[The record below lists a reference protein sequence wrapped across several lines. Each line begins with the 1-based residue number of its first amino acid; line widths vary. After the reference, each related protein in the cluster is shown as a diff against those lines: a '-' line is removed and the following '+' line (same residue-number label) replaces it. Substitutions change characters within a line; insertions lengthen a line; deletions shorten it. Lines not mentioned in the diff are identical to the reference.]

1 MKIDIT
7 EYFNAGGK
15 SLNGKVQLEQA
26 EAHHNNAPDPDYQA
40 YEQMTT
46 IYVRDNGVDPVEIV
60 SYVDD
65 YDNQIDIRTSWDI
78 TNPEADEEEDT
89 CDWEEFSVWT
99 LEQGYDLENL
109 LTAI

>member
-1 MKIDIT
+1 MKMDIT

-46 IYVRDNGVDPVEIV
+46 IYVRDNGVDPVEI
-60 SYVDD
+60 
-65 YDNQIDIRTSWDI
+65 RTSWDI

-89 CDWEEFSVWT
+89 CDWTEFSVWT
-99 LEQGYDLENL
+99 LEQGYDLEKL
-109 LTAI
+109 FADI

>member
-7 EYFNAGGK
+7 EYFNADGK
-15 SLNGKVQLEQA
+15 SLNGKVQLEQS
-26 EAHHNNAPDPDYQA
+26 EAHHNNTPDPVYQA

-60 SYVDD
+60 SYLDD
-65 YDNQIDIRTSWDI
+65 YDNQIDIRTSWEI